1 MTVKQNPGDYVS
13 KPENI
18 LNPKKWFMS
27 GHGTENY
34 GEVGNKK
41 EKERLEKLKL
51 RDK

>member
-1 MTVKQNPGDYVS
+1 
-13 KPENI
+13 
-18 LNPKKWFMS
+18 MS